1 MKKSAQPLLSYN
13 YTFHTVGAS
22 PQPSWLEMELQQR
35 RQWVILVPNEV
46 SSTHLQNQAVPSRET
61 RAQLVT
67 RNEIKVVV
75 RITSGLYGYVIKLYG
90 WKFERRPCRL

>member
-1 MKKSAQPLLSYN
+1 
-13 YTFHTVGAS
+13 
-22 PQPSWLEMELQQR
+22 MELQQR
-35 RQWVILVPNEV
+35 RQWVILVPNKV

-75 RITSGLYGYVIKLYG
+75 RITSVAM
-90 WKFERRPCRL
+90 

>member
-35 RQWVILVPNEV
+35 RRWVILVPNKV
-46 SSTHLQNQAVPSRET
+46 SSTHMQNKVVPSRKT
-61 RAQLVT
+61 RAQLVI
-67 RNEIKVVV
+67 RNEIKVAV
-75 RITSGLYGYVIKLYG
+75 RITSGLCGYVIKL
-90 WKFERRPCRL
+90 